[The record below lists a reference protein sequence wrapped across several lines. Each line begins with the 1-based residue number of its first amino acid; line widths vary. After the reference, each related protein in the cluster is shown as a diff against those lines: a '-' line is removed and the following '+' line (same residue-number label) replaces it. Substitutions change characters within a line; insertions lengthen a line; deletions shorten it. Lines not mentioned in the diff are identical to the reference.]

1 VSPHPGRRAEPGA
14 PPRPS
19 FIFPAVIIGALIVA
33 AIALVVFSLG
43 REPPLLYSPTVAAAP
58 ADSTDPRPRV
68 YTVDASS
75 GDGWVFF
82 SFERGGIVPQPGA
95 RAWDLGF
102 RRFHIIANGGEGF
115 AGDGGVVDL
124 GSVDFASVDVL
135 PETGYTGSIAARD
148 SSNAAIAR
156 WYSYG
161 FTSHMLSPGGRVY
174 GIRTADGRYAK
185 LELLGYYCP
194 GPVAGCVTIRYS
206 FQPRGGPAVG
216 EGAYVEAPAAPDA
229 ARSR

>member
-1 VSPHPGRRAEPGA
+1 VWTWFFRLASPPHFYALAGTLSYWLLVPAFILLGMGAFGGLILA
-14 PPRPS
+14 PPDYQQ
-19 FIFPAVIIGALIVA
+19 G
-33 AIALVVFSLG
+33 
-43 REPPLLYSPTVAAAP
+43 
-58 ADSTDPRPRV
+58 
-68 YTVDASS
+68 DA
-75 GDGWVFF
+75 F
-82 SFERGGIVPQPGA
+82 
-95 RAWDLGF
+95 
-102 RRFHIIANGGEGF
+102 
-115 AGDGGVVDL
+115 
-124 GSVDFASVDVL
+124 
-135 PETGYTGSIAARD
+135 ARD

-229 ARSR
+229 GRSR